1 MPRGTCWKG
10 YLQKGMKMKNGRSVP
25 NCVPVQKAY
34 LGKAIKQPSETDNE
48 FKIRHEMHAPF
59 MDIKKKKIV
68 KAQVG
73 KGIKK
78 DREYKKGQRLS
89 KYESYSEQDILENL
103 DAKTSNSEMLEDN
116 VYQNMPVYEPKDVVP
131 KRARPVMPE
140 GKVMPEGFKDPMQIK
155 SGGLIQGKPK
165 LALRGWK

>member
-10 YLQKGMKMKNGRSVP
+10 YAQKGMKMKNGRSVP

-34 LGKAIKQPSETDNE
+34 LGKAIKQPSETENE
-48 FKIRHEMHAPF
+48 FKIRHEMHTPF
-59 MDIKKKKIV
+59 MDVKKEKIV

-89 KYESYSEQDILENL
+89 KYESYSEQDILENR
-103 DAKTSNSEMLEDN
+103 DAKTSNSEILEED
-116 VYQNMPVYEPKDVVP
+116 VYQNMPSIRGV
-131 KRARPVMPE
+131 A
-140 GKVMPEGFKDPMQIK
+140 PEGFKEPIEIK
-155 SGGLIQGKPK
+155 KGGLITGKPK